1 MKFLPKQVANAKL
14 LENVKIEIDNGRGH
28 KVIADLPPA
37 KGGTDLGPTA
47 LELALMALAGCGATI
62 YAEICKNSKIDP
74 GTIEVN
80 VEAEK
85 SPESPVISNVIM
97 KVNINSPV
105 RKPLVEA
112 AWRRT
117 EAACPVVYIFKD
129 NMPVTVETNIT
140 ASQ

>member
-1 MKFLPKQVANAKL
+1 VKFLPKQVANAKL

>member
-1 MKFLPKQVANAKL
+1 MPKQVANAKL